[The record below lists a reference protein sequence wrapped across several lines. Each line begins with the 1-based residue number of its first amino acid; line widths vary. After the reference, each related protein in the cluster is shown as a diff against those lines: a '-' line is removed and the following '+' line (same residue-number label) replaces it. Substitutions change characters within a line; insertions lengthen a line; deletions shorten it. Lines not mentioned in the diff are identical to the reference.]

1 MDLLVELLS
10 AGFAVTDVFT
20 RGRCAAFLQRD
31 DGRLFFIFFIVIDLL
46 PDLYF
51 SRLNSLHPNTFLSSP
66 TGEVHLYGNNW
77 LTSPGAL
84 FKASFHHFFLVVG
97 AGGGTG
103 VFFYFFIYLA
113 VLNLHPHPHFFLFKC
128 VWERELCYLSGTV
141 ISWAL
146 LSWLDP
152 APAVPSTQWM
162 ISCPP
167 LEGKSWFLSPRNP
180 AHPPKP
186 IVLLLY
192 QFSSQYLSHL
202 ISFCLLSTSFY
213 FSSSHLSYFYSFL
226 CL

>member
-1 MDLLVELLS
+1 MDLLEGLLS
-10 AGFAVTDVFT
+10 AGLVVTASST
-20 RGRCAAFLQRD
+20 RLQVCSIFEIRD
-31 DGRLFFIFFIVIDLL
+31 DGRVFLSSFPTVCIDVHT
-46 PDLYF
+46 DLYF
-51 SRLNSLHPNTFLSSP
+51 SHLNSLHSNTFLSSP
-66 TGEVHLYGNNW
+66 TGEVHLYGNNGFT
-77 LTSPGAL
+77 LPRAL
-84 FKASFHHFFLVVG
+84 FKACFHHFFGWGWSKNVL
-97 AGGGTG
+97 
-103 VFFYFFIYLA
+103 FFYLA
-113 VLNLHPHPHFFLFKC
+113 VANPHPPIGFFLMC

-167 LEGKSWFLSPRNP
+167 LEGKSWFLFSQNP

-202 ISFCLLSTSFY
+202 ISFCLPSTSFL
-213 FSSSHLSYFYSFL
+213 FPLVSSFL
-226 CL
+226 LL